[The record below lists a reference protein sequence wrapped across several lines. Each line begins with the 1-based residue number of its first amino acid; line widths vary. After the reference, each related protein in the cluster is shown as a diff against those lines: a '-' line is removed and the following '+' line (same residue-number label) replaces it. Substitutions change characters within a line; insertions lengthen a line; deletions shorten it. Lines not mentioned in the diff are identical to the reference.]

1 MAKAK
6 EGRFDVAALLAF
18 WHPAILRQYLYFG
31 TSEFCVRICTLV
43 LSKGRFAVAAFV
55 AFWHPAFC
63 ASICTFLL
71 VKQVN
76 QEQGRFSAAAFL
88 ASAPS
93 YSAPVFVL
101 LC

>member
-6 EGRFDVAALLAF
+6 EGRFDVAALLAL

-43 LSKGRFAVAAFV
+43 LVKAALLSQHSWPFGTQQ
-55 AFWHPAFC
+55 FC
-63 ASICTFLL
+63 VSICTLLL

-76 QEQGRFSAAAFL
+76 REQGRFSAAAFL
-88 ASAPS
+88 ALAPS

-101 LC
+101 WY